1 MGTDGPTI
9 DLDAADVAR
18 ARAGDAAAFRR
29 LVERHQ
35 HVVLGLLGTL
45 LPRHADREDVAQ
57 DAFLAVWAH
66 LPAFDPRRG
75 AFVAWLLTIARN
87 LARNRLRTTRRA
99 ERLRPVPPSD
109 ARPPASS
116 DADPRIDAAVAA
128 LPDDQRAA
136 FVLALVH
143 GLPLETVALV
153 EDVPE
158 GTVKSRLSRA
168 KERLRAALRD
178 VLEKTP

>member
-1 MGTDGPTI
+1 RT
-9 DLDAADVAR
+9 
-18 ARAGDAAAFRR
+18 
-29 LVERHQ
+29 
-35 HVVLGLLGTL
+35 
-45 LPRHADREDVAQ
+45 
-57 DAFLAVWAH
+57 
-66 LPAFDPRRG
+66 RRG

-99 ERLRPVPPSD
+99 ERLRPVPASD
-109 ARPPASS
+109 ARPPAAS